1 MKTCPVCK
9 SLCFDDMPVCYGCM
23 HDFTRIFSDDPEEAV
38 EPAGNALPAGGVSF
52 DATAERSQPVPRDD
66 GAVIAQ
72 GKEKTPG
79 VGADNRAFARRSDGS
94 VSSDN
99 AVRRFSREMRPF
111 GASGSAVPEDE
122 GVRPVAGLSI
132 PMITSPF
139 SNEARPDT
147 TARIF
152 RRVESADADPRE
164 QRAPSITFEAPRGCR
179 FILQMEP
186 T

>member
-23 HDFTRIFSDDPEEAV
+23 HDFTRILLDDPEEAV
-38 EPAGNALPAGGVSF
+38 EPTGNALPVGGVSF
-52 DATAERSQPVPRDD
+52 DATSERSQSVPRDD

-72 GKEKTPG
+72 SKEKTRG
-79 VGADNRAFARRSDGS
+79 VEAENRAFACRSDDS

-99 AVRRFSREMRPF
+99 AVRRFPREMRPF
-111 GASGSAVPEDE
+111 GASGSAAPEDD

-139 SNEARPDT
+139 SNAARPDA

-152 RRVESADADPRE
+152 RRAESADAAPYE
-164 QRAPSITFEAPRGCR
+164 QRVPSITFEAPRGCR

-186 T
+186 A